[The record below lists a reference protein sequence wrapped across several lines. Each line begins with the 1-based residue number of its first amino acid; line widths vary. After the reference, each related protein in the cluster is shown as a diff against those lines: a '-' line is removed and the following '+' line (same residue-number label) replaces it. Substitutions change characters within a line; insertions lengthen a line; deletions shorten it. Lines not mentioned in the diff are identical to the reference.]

1 MTFLISKL
9 DIYNYAAKPFIPGL
23 LEGYNFTVFAYGC
36 TGAGKTYTMVGPE
49 SNPGIMKNTIEDL
62 FTQLDNIK
70 KDYEVAVYIS
80 YIEVYNEV
88 IRDL

>member
-1 MTFLISKL
+1 
-9 DIYNYAAKPFIPGL
+9 
-23 LEGYNFTVFAYGC
+23 
-36 TGAGKTYTMVGPE
+36 
-49 SNPGIMKNTIEDL
+49 MKNTIEDL

-88 IRDL
+88 IRDLQCAQDSNLDLREDPKTGTEISGNTIIEAQEKGDILSMLK